1 MRYKLMIFMAGADYI
16 LEGFPSNQKLT
27 ASPSVHMFRFRAGK
41 LTKKVKQE
49 TYQVPLVASRVM
61 EYSRSSVHGTMN
73 ETGLFNGHTNGHSSS
88 PVSDR
93 LKSID
98 SAMSWI
104 RGELVRTVD
113 CVT

>member
-1 MRYKLMIFMAGADYI
+1 MQTIFLRGFQAIKKLQPAHRCTCFD
-16 LEGFPSNQKLT
+16 LEQENSQ
-27 ASPSVHMFRFRAGK
+27 R
-41 LTKKVKQE
+41 KVKQE
-49 TYQVPLVASRVM
+49 TYQVPLVASRAM